1 LHSLVIVQETN
12 GRSEDHKPSKTPEL
26 VQLVGWSQKCDSF
39 LLVYEYMP
47 NGSLGY
53 HLLRMHCV
61 IWRNAAHP
69 VVLPRPEDPLDL
81 DENTLHNLD
90 WNSIIKE
97 LGLHD
102 DPGPTLKNV
111 LQFNPCEPQVPHHL
125 PELPHSQ
132 HFDPSQFAHR
142 VTVVVPEEYVVESR
156 LIKEKLSQFAQELKI
171 GLQVDFVPFRTFE
184 ALSFKAVKFI
194 DDRRPRCFY
203 LRPSFAVSARTTASP
218 LSLTISDGSK
228 EGHCARERRDQA
240 YQALQDPTLR
250 SVSQAQRDYSL
261 GRLFSEHMLL
271 DARRPH

>member
-1 LHSLVIVQETN
+1 
-12 GRSEDHKPSKTPEL
+12 
-26 VQLVGWSQKCDSF
+26 
-39 LLVYEYMP
+39 MP

-194 DDRRPRCFY
+194 DGEK
-203 LRPSFAVSARTTASP
+203 TA
-218 LSLTISDGSK
+218 
-228 EGHCARERRDQA
+228 
-240 YQALQDPTLR
+240 
-250 SVSQAQRDYSL
+250 
-261 GRLFSEHMLL
+261 MLL
-271 DARRPH
+271 SPTIFRRLSSNNRIATFFNDL

>member
-171 GLQVDFVPFRTFE
+171 GL
-184 ALSFKAVKFI
+184 LS
-194 DDRRPRCFY
+194 
-203 LRPSFAVSARTTASP
+203 
-218 LSLTISDGSK
+218 
-228 EGHCARERRDQA
+228 H
-240 YQALQDPTLR
+240 LR
-250 SVSQAQRDYSL
+250 STIFQSCQIHRRQKTA
-261 GRLFSEHMLL
+261 MLL
-271 DARRPH
+271 SPTIFRRLSSNNRIATFFNDL